1 MSLPLVARPG
11 RYSAVV
17 RLLVIAGF
25 SIALALVALSFV
37 VAPNLEDP
45 SHSQF
50 HAGSAMFL
58 LGVAWLAVVRGPAT
72 VARRSVAASCVL
84 LAVAFLV
91 EAVGGFG
98 FDLHGR
104 NDLAIVH
111 DLGLGATALAL
122 LGTAIL
128 LAIAAGASVA
138 SRSSARLL
146 PILATVGSSV
156 IGLFLVKTLV
166 GL

>member
-1 MSLPLVARPG
+1 MTLPETARTG
-11 RYSAVV
+11 RYSAIV
-17 RLLVIAGF
+17 RVLVIVGLV
-25 SIALALVALSFV
+25 IALALVALSFV

-50 HAGSAMFL
+50 HAGSAILL

-72 VARRSVAASCVL
+72 IARRSVAAACVL

-111 DLGLGATALAL
+111 DLGLGATALSL
-122 LGTAIL
+122 LGAAIL
-128 LAIAAGASVA
+128 LAVAAGASVA

-146 PILATVGSSV
+146 PILATAAAGVV
-156 IGLFLVKTLV
+156 GLFLVKTLV
-166 GL
+166 GM

>member
-1 MSLPLVARPG
+1 MSLPEASRKG

-17 RLLVIAGF
+17 RVLVMVGGA
-25 SIALALVALSFV
+25 IALALVALSFV

-45 SHSQF
+45 SHPRF
-50 HAGSAMFL
+50 HAGSAMLL

-72 VARRSVAASCVL
+72 VARRSVAGAGLL

-91 EAVGGFG
+91 ESVGGFG

-111 DLGLGATALAL
+111 DLGLGATALGL
-122 LGTAIL
+122 LGAAIL
-128 LAIAAGASVA
+128 LSIAAGASVA

-146 PILATVGSSV
+146 PILATVASGL

>member
-1 MSLPLVARPG
+1 MSLPLVARSG

-17 RLLVIAGF
+17 RLLVIVGLV
-25 SIALALVALSFV
+25 IALALVALSFV

-50 HAGSAMFL
+50 HAGSAILL

-72 VARRSVAASCVL
+72 VARRSVAAASVL

-146 PILATVGSSV
+146 PILATVGSGV